1 MQKLTKLFER
11 IGLCTVLLLSFT
23 AFADDAVAPSAVT
36 PSAEI
41 GKQIFGTVCVHC
53 HHINHDTSSVGAP
66 GLQDVIDRH
75 SESWLNKWIKSPSTF
90 AKEDEAAKDLIDS
103 NPYKLVMPTLPEM
116 ADDTNRAHI
125 IEYLKTL
132 K

>member
-1 MQKLTKLFER
+1 MQKLTKLLEQ
-11 IGLCTVLLLSFT
+11 IGLSTALLLTLSFT
-23 AFADDAVAPSAVT
+23 AFADDAVAPSA
-36 PSAEI
+36 EI
-41 GKQIFGTVCVHC
+41 GKKIFDTVCVHC

-75 SESWLNKWIKSPSTF
+75 SESWINTWITSPSAF
-90 AKEDEAAKDLIDS
+90 AKKDEAAKDLIDS

-116 ADDTNRAHI
+116 QDSTNRANI